1 MSAVSTTS
9 SPGSGVIALMQ
20 TYAAIIGRDQGSPP
34 PSGTS
39 NSSDSHDRDPATNV
53 QLSDHVKTTLAQA
66 KTDQALADRLQSL
79 VEAHR
84 AGNGGDGVSTATAQ
98 PSGNGGNSSTDVDKA
113 FAQLSG
119 EDAPTSTVTTNSAP
133 IFTPVEPARS
143 FTNTLQAGGYSISV
157 TANARTGAFNTLV
170 TSSDGSGAYDIRF
183 GQSAG
188 GGGSFGTHNILEG
201 DFQTGNVEYV
211 TVGGGEAAA
220 ASVTASSAAGT
231 ASTTVAAAQSN
242 SVTFAI
248 DFTTGSIETVQ
259 TQASFSSTTK
269 QVGPPTPPLSILA

>member
-1 MSAVSTTS
+1 MSAISTTS

-20 TYAAIIGRDQGSPP
+20 TYAGIMGRDHGSPP
-34 PSGTS
+34 PSNPS
-39 NSSDSHDRDPATNV
+39 NSSDSDDRDPATNV

-66 KTDQALADRLQSL
+66 KTNQALADQLHSL
-79 VEAHR
+79 VAAHR
-84 AGNGGDGVSTATAQ
+84 AGNAGSGISTATAQ
-98 PSGNGGNSSTDVDKA
+98 SSGNSDSSSTDVNKA

-119 EDAPTSTVTTNSAP
+119 EDEPTSAVTTNSAP
-133 IFTPVEPARS
+133 TFTPVEPARS

-157 TANARTGAFNTLV
+157 TANARTGAFVTLV

-183 GQSAG
+183 GQSSG

-201 DFQTGNVEYV
+201 DFQTGNVQYV

-231 ASTTVAAAQSN
+231 ASTTVVAAQSN

-248 DFTTGSIETVQ
+248 NFTTGSIATVQ

-269 QVGPPTPPLSILA
+269 QVGPPNPLLSILA